1 MNTAHFSKAT
11 FLFCL
16 AIPAAGCS
24 AEVAPVGQESAAVSA
39 DHKGS
44 SGSSGSPVAPSIQ
57 SSLLGTFKLVSS
69 SPVDATIPVG
79 TLVTVAVS
87 TAPVFGSDV
96 PNGTPNIEVSAP
108 IVVDG
113 TTFTGDLGATGL
125 AIGNQPANGSDGVFN
140 ATNTSFTYTQSG
152 IVGVTSPYVAEPGL
166 LVSATLTE
174 PSPGVVQYQ
183 YTYVNV
189 ATTSVTHADLATQTY
204 ILSNE

>member
-1 MNTAHFSKAT
+1 MKSAQLSKAT
-11 FLFCL
+11 FFFFL

-24 AEVAPVGQESAAVSA
+24 AEVAPVGHESAAVSA
-39 DHKGS
+39 DHKSPS
-44 SGSSGSPVAPSIQ
+44 SSTPVAAIQ

-69 SPVDATIPVG
+69 SPVDSSLPVG
-79 TLVTVAVS
+79 TPVTVAVS

-108 IVVDG
+108 IVVAG
-113 TTFTGDLGATGL
+113 ATFTADLGATGL
-125 AIGNQPANGSDGVFN
+125 AIGNQPENGSDGEFN
-140 ATNTSFTYTQSG
+140 AAHTSFTYNQNG
-152 IVGVTSPYVAEPGL
+152 ILGVISPYVAEPGL

-183 YTYVNV
+183 YKYVNV
-189 ATTSVTHADLATQTY
+189 ATNSVTSADLATQTY